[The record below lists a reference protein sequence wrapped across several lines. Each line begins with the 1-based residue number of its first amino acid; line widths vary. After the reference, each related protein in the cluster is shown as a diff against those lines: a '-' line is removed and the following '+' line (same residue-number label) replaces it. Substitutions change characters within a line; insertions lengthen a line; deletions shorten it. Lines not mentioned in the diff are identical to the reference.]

1 MKDFLLKRILSSIP
15 VIFGVVTLVFL
26 LIHII
31 PGDPVDMLLGDSA
44 QAVDRDAMRNAL
56 GLNQPLWGQY
66 INFWKNIFVGG
77 WGQSIAHSQ
86 TVLSLLLER
95 FPASLLLSVCALI
108 VGILISFPLGIF
120 AARKSGT
127 LVDTQIMLFALLGM
141 SVPLFVM
148 APIAILVL
156 SIYLGWL
163 PVSGMGTLSHLVL
176 PSLCLGV
183 GLSGILTR
191 MIRASMLDV
200 LGEDYIRTAAS
211 KGLSDFYVHFK
222 HALRNALIPVV
233 TILGIMLGNLLAGA
247 VITETIFDWPGIG
260 KLFFSSFQSRDYPLV
275 QGVVLWTS
283 MSYVFINF
291 AVDVLYSLIDPRIRL
306 KDPR

>member
-1 MKDFLLKRILSSIP
+1 MKEYLIKRILSSIP
-15 VIFGVVTLVFL
+15 VILGVVTLVFL
-26 LIHII
+26 LIHLI

-44 QAVDRDAMRNAL
+44 QTIDREAMREAL
-56 GLNQPLWGQY
+56 GLNMPLWEQY
-66 INFWKNIFVGG
+66 VLFWKNILVGG
-77 WGQSIAHSQ
+77 WGESIAQSR

-95 FPASLLLSVCALI
+95 FPASLLLSVSALI
-108 VGILISFPLGIF
+108 VGILISFPLGIL
-120 AARKSGT
+120 AARKAGT

-148 APIAILVL
+148 APIAILVF
-156 SIYLGWL
+156 SIYLGWF
-163 PVSGMGTLSHLVL
+163 PVSGMGSLSHLVL
-176 PSLCLGV
+176 PSVCLGV

-200 LGEDYIRTAAS
+200 LGEDYIRTARS
-211 KGLSDFYVHFK
+211 KGLTDFYVHFK

-247 VITETIFDWPGIG
+247 VITETIFDWPGVG
-260 KLFFSSFQSRDYPLV
+260 KLFFTSFQTRDYPLV

-291 AVDVLYSLIDPRIRL
+291 MVDILYSAIDPRIRL
-306 KDPR
+306 KEPK